1 MDKTYIIA
9 EIGNTHE
16 GSLSLAKSFAT
27 AAADTGVNCVKFQT
41 HIFSEES
48 IDNAP
53 NPPYFKGE
61 SRKEYFNRT
70 SFTKN
75 QWLELKNFC
84 EKDLKID
91 FLSSPF
97 SLKAIDLLKDIGL
110 KRIKIPS
117 GELTNIP
124 YLEKISKFAKIIYLS
139 TGMSNLKEIDLALN
153 ILNSKNKKKIFLL
166 QCTSE
171 YPCPPEKSG
180 LNVMKLFK
188 QKYPFVDVG
197 FSDHT
202 KGVSIPYAAV
212 TLGAKVIEK
221 HFTLSNL
228 MYGSDAKNAA
238 EPNEFKNLVDGI
250 RSIEKA
256 LNNKINKNKLNSKI
270 KNMKSVFQKSIV
282 SKKNLKKNHL
292 IKLSDLEFK
301 KPGTGIEPKFY
312 KSILNLKLKK
322 NIKKDHIF
330 KWNDFSK

>member
-27 AAADTGVNCVKFQT
+27 AAADTGVNCIKFQT

-110 KRIKIPS
+110 KRENITYKKIR
-117 GELTNIP
+117 
-124 YLEKISKFAKIIYLS
+124 
-139 TGMSNLKEIDLALN
+139 
-153 ILNSKNKKKIFLL
+153 KNKIKK
-166 QCTSE
+166 
-171 YPCPPEKSG
+171 
-180 LNVMKLFK
+180 VMVMGFPMNTTR
-188 QKYPFVDVG
+188 YTDDVYC
-197 FSDHT
+197 FFH
-202 KGVSIPYAAV
+202 YA
-212 TLGAKVIEK
+212 
-221 HFTLSNL
+221 
-228 MYGSDAKNAA
+228 
-238 EPNEFKNLVDGI
+238 
-250 RSIEKA
+250 
-256 LNNKINKNKLNSKI
+256 
-270 KNMKSVFQKSIV
+270 
-282 SKKNLKKNHL
+282 
-292 IKLSDLEFK
+292 IKLQIQLLSQL
-301 KPGTGIEPKFY
+301 I
-312 KSILNLKLKK
+312 
-322 NIKKDHIF
+322 
-330 KWNDFSK
+330 